1 MGGRADSDTSPDTHA
16 EDTDDIRE
24 PRDAQDTGDGRSVE
38 GAGGIGNAGERQEQK
53 TDDADDADDTDV
65 DDEEEARRARRA
77 RWVAAGTGA
86 VLTLAGT
93 AAALLRL
100 TGPAP
105 VLVPVAYA
113 CGAAVCAF
121 AALLGSRG
129 RTRRA
134 LWLLV
139 AGVMVMA
146 LGDQFD

>member
-16 EDTDDIRE
+16 EDTEDIRE

-53 TDDADDADDTDV
+53 TDDADDADV

>member
-53 TDDADDADDTDV
+53 TGDADDTDV

>member
-38 GAGGIGNAGERQEQK
+38 GTGGIGNAGERQEQK
-53 TDDADDADDTDV
+53 TDDADDTDV

>member
-53 TDDADDADDTDV
+53 TDDADDTDV

>member
-53 TDDADDADDTDV
+53 TDDADDTDV

-86 VLTLAGT
+86 ALTLAGT